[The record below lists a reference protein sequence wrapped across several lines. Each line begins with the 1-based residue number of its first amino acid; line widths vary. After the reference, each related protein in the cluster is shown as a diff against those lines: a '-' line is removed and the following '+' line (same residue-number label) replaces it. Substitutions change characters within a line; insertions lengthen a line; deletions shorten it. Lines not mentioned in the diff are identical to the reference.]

1 MNPNQTLSSPL
12 PDVEDDFGGARA
24 PLPVEQLESRARELA
39 AAHGVTG
46 GGGPRRELLARLER
60 NAERLE
66 HIYKKL
72 SEEGFAESAET
83 SSEEWL
89 RDNHYVVRAQLL
101 EIRRNLPRK
110 YYEELPTLTEGR
122 WRRYPRVY
130 VFARAFVTH
139 TAGRF
144 NHESLTRFANAYQ
157 DITPLTIGELWAIPI
172 MLRLAL
178 VENLCSLGGQTLRAR
193 QEREAARTFAASLLQ
208 AVEKGQL
215 AVAGAAKASST
226 FLVEI
231 LHNLRDQ
238 SVASTAA
245 WRWLQTRLNAQGQ
258 SPDELLRVEQHREAI
273 DQLSIANIINTMRAL
288 SALDWP
294 TFVEAVSR
302 VERILRRDPA
312 SAYADMDR
320 PTRDRYRKSIEQLAR
335 RSRVDEV
342 AIAER
347 VVELAERAQRERPD
361 ADRSHHVG
369 YYLISRGRFE
379 LEKAVAYPP
388 TASERISRQI
398 GRAHV

>member
-110 YYEELPTLTEGR
+110 FYEELPTLTAGR

-130 VFARAFVTH
+130 VFARDFVTH

-144 NHESLTRFANAYQ
+144 NQELLRRFADAYQ
-157 DITPLTIGELWAIPI
+157 DVTPLTIGELWAIPI

-178 VENLCSLGGQTLRAR
+178 VENLCGLAVQTLRAR
-193 QEREAARTFAASLLQ
+193 QERAAARTFAAELLQ
-208 AVEKGQL
+208 IPETERRLRQL
-215 AVAGAAKASST
+215 TDKASPT

-245 WRWLQTRLNAQGQ
+245 WRWLQTRLGARGQ
-258 SPDELLRVEQHREAI
+258 SSDEVLRIEQQREAI
-273 DQLSIANIINTMRAL
+273 DQLSIANITGTMRVL
-288 SALDWP
+288 SAL
-294 TFVEAVSR
+294 
-302 VERILRRDPA
+302 
-312 SAYADMDR
+312 
-320 PTRDRYRKSIEQLAR
+320 
-335 RSRVDEV
+335 
-342 AIAER
+342 
-347 VVELAERAQRERPD
+347 
-361 ADRSHHVG
+361 
-369 YYLISRGRFE
+369 
-379 LEKAVAYPP
+379 
-388 TASERISRQI
+388 
-398 GRAHV
+398 